1 MSRVRAPRV
10 PSPMGSRGSKHGCR
24 PRWVQDLPVLPLPR
38 TSNASHGMRSLT
50 YRPVELPLF
59 VHGQVEAGVHR
70 PDGHNADTHRPDLDD
85 ACGAGK
91 RCCEMGHLLQGP
103 FPRCP
108 QGVTTQGQHR
118 RPQKVPPRN
127 LTRCRNWGDGQM
139 DGWMDA
145 VPMEG
150 RWGARVVC
158 SRENPIIQEGLPF
171 IPILPC
177 AQLPL
182 GAELCWNEA
191 KLQLRVPGTNCQPLP
206 PARFMVVLPES
217 AADPLPNTCCEAPGI
232 QLGS

>member
-118 RPQKVPPRN
+118 RPQKSATAEPHPVQELGRW
-127 LTRCRNWGDGQM
+127 T
-139 DGWMDA
+139 DGWMDGCCPNGGT
-145 VPMEG
+145 VGSKGCVFEG
-150 RWGARVVC
+150 EPHHPGGFALY
-158 SRENPIIQEGLPF
+158 SHP
-171 IPILPC
+171 
-177 AQLPL
+177 PL
-182 GAELCWNEA
+182 C
-191 KLQLRVPGTNCQPLP
+191 
-206 PARFMVVLPES
+206 PA
-217 AADPLPNTCCEAPGI
+217 APGSRA
-232 QLGS
+232 LLE